1 MIILQILTILLLLFL
16 ALFELR
22 KWREIILVV
31 FIVSLVLSVPTF
43 TVFYKNYVL
52 MLSFVIAFVLMFFR
66 RTFPSVVSGYS
77 ININGK
83 TKVFVCASLVIGFS
97 LLNYIQ
103 YRTGLILDKSVV
115 TMGNLIFNIKSEHIL
130 RYTAITLMFIT
141 IALVKTGE
149 SRD

>member
-83 TKVFVCASLVIGFS
+83 TKVFVCASLVIGFA

>member
-1 MIILQILTILLLLFL
+1 MLLLCL
-16 ALFELR
+16 AIFELR

-83 TKVFVCASLVIGFS
+83 TKVFVCASLVIGFT

>member
-1 MIILQILTILLLLFL
+1 MIILQLLTILLLLCL
-16 ALFELR
+16 AIFELR

-83 TKVFVCASLVIGFS
+83 TKVFVCASLVIGFT